1 MKNTRRNGIT
11 MFPENTD
18 GGMKILKNGKSA
30 ELETPKQAAPDQA
43 TPKSEKLSL
52 STKLAFGFGD
62 VYGGGAIQIVNFF
75 YLIFLTDYIGLRPA
89 YAGFIFLIAR
99 GWDAISDP
107 LMGVITDRTRTRF
120 GRRRPYFLAATVL
133 VFVSFV
139 LLWLPVDFSAE
150 WMKFLYAM
158 FAYVFYCTVITMT
171 LVPYWGLGGEL
182 TMNYNERTSLMLYR
196 MVFSLS
202 TAVAAAVL
210 PMMIVKAFPDPRI
223 GYLVMAA
230 SFGLFFSLPWPII
243 FFKCKERPELQKPP
257 EPWSFRKLFIDPLKI
272 RTTRMLIGLYVAAYV
287 AVDLLSVIFVYF
299 MSYYLGRS
307 DANLVLGT
315 ALIVQV
321 FTMPLY
327 ALLAK
332 KLGKKSSYLISMVI
346 WSAFMVFIW
355 FITPDLPSWVMYVV
369 AAGIGCGM
377 AGAVFIPWAMF
388 PDVADVGEFVIG
400 ERRDG
405 TFSSYMTFAR
415 KATAALATMLVSVA
429 LDISGYVKPLVV
441 TTDGVI
447 QRINQA
453 QPEGVITTI
462 RVMLSFS
469 PLIFLGLGIYLVL
482 RYPVSEKVQEKL
494 RGYLSYMRGET
505 KTANLDPQEIQDLHR
520 QLVGSKISK

>member
-1 MKNTRRNGIT
+1 MKKDRC
-11 MFPENTD
+11 
-18 GGMKILKNGKSA
+18 A
-30 ELETPKQAAPDQA
+30 EQEE
-43 TPKSEKLSL
+43 PKSEKLPL

-89 YAGFIFLIAR
+89 YAGIIFLVAR

-133 VFVSFV
+133 VFTSFI
-139 LLWLPVDFSAE
+139 LLWLPLNFSAE

-158 FAYVFYCTVITMT
+158 FAYLFYCTVITMT

-210 PMMIVKAFPDPRI
+210 PMMIVKAFPDPGT

-243 FFKCKERPELQKPP
+243 FFKCKERPELLKQP

-299 MSYYLGRS
+299 VTYYLGRS

-332 KLGKKSSYLISMVI
+332 KLGKRSSYLISLVI

-429 LDISGYVKPLVV
+429 LDFSGYIKPEVV
-441 TTDGVI
+441 TVDGVI
-447 QRINQA
+447 KRINQV
-453 QPEGVITTI
+453 QPKAVITTI

-469 PLIFLGLGIYLVL
+469 PLIFLALGVIIAL
-482 RYPVSEKVQEKL
+482 RYPLSEKVQQKL
-494 RGYLSYMRGET
+494 RGYLSYMRGEK
-505 KTANLDPQEIQDLHR
+505 KTADLNPQELNRLH
-520 QLVGSKISK
+520 QTLVGNAVMEKPE

>member
-1 MKNTRRNGIT
+1 MKKDKG
-11 MFPENTD
+11 
-18 GGMKILKNGKSA
+18 A
-30 ELETPKQAAPDQA
+30 EQEA
-43 TPKSEKLSL
+43 PKSEKLSV

-89 YAGFIFLIAR
+89 YAGIIFFIAR
-99 GWDAISDP
+99 GWDAIADP

-139 LLWLPVDFSAE
+139 LLWLPINLSAE
-150 WMKFLYAM
+150 WMRFLYALLS
-158 FAYVFYCTVITMT
+158 YLFYCTVITMT
-171 LVPYWGLGGEL
+171 LVPYWGLGSEL
-182 TMNYNERTSLMLYR
+182 TMDYNERTSLMLYR

-210 PMMIVKAFPDPRI
+210 PMMIVKAFPNPGT
-223 GYLVMAA
+223 GYLVMAI
-230 SFGLFFSLPWPII
+230 SFGLFFSLPWPFI
-243 FFKCKERPELQKPP
+243 FFKCKERPELLKPP

-299 MSYYLGRS
+299 MTYYLGRG
-307 DANLVLGT
+307 DANFVLGT

-327 ALLAK
+327 ALLAR
-332 KLGKKSSYLISMVI
+332 KLGKRSSYLISLVI
-346 WSAFMVFIW
+346 WSFFMVFIW

-377 AGAVFIPWAMF
+377 AGAVFLPWAMF
-388 PDVADVGEFVIG
+388 PDVADVGEFVFG

-415 KATAALATMLVSVA
+415 QATTAIATTLVSFA
-429 LDISGYVKPLVV
+429 LDLAGYVKPLVV
-441 TTDGVI
+441 TVDGVI
-447 QRINQA
+447 QRINQV

-469 PLIFLGLGIYLVL
+469 PLIFLALGIYLAV
-482 RYPVSEKVQEKL
+482 RYPLSEKVQQRL
-494 RGYLSYMRGET
+494 RGYLSYMRGEA
-505 KTANLDPQEIQDLHR
+505 KTANLNAQELQDLHKK
-520 QLVGSKISK
+520 LVGSEISM

>member
-1 MKNTRRNGIT
+1 
-11 MFPENTD
+11 
-18 GGMKILKNGKSA
+18 
-30 ELETPKQAAPDQA
+30 
-43 TPKSEKLSL
+43 
-52 STKLAFGFGD
+52 
-62 VYGGGAIQIVNFF
+62 
-75 YLIFLTDYIGLRPA
+75 
-89 YAGFIFLIAR
+89 
-99 GWDAISDP
+99 
-107 LMGVITDRTRTRF
+107 
-120 GRRRPYFLAATVL
+120 
-133 VFVSFV
+133 
-139 LLWLPVDFSAE
+139 
-150 WMKFLYAM
+150 
-158 FAYVFYCTVITMT
+158 
-171 LVPYWGLGGEL
+171 
-182 TMNYNERTSLMLYR
+182 
-196 MVFSLS
+196 
-202 TAVAAAVL
+202 
-210 PMMIVKAFPDPRI
+210 
-223 GYLVMAA
+223 
-230 SFGLFFSLPWPII
+230 
-243 FFKCKERPELQKPP
+243 
-257 EPWSFRKLFIDPLKI
+257 
-272 RTTRMLIGLYVAAYV
+272 MLIGLYVAAYV

-332 KLGKKSSYLISMVI
+332 RLGKKSSYLISMVI

-415 KATAALATMLVSVA
+415 KATAALATMLVSLA
-429 LDISGYVKPLVV
+429 LDIAGYVKPLVV
-441 TTDGVI
+441 TAGGAI
-447 QRINQA
+447 QRINQV

-469 PLIFLGLGIYLVL
+469 PLIFLGLGIFIVL

-494 RGYLSYMRGET
+494 RGYLAYKRGET
-505 KTANLDPQEIQDLHR
+505 KAANLDPQELQDLHR
-520 QLVGSKISK
+520 QLVGNKTSK